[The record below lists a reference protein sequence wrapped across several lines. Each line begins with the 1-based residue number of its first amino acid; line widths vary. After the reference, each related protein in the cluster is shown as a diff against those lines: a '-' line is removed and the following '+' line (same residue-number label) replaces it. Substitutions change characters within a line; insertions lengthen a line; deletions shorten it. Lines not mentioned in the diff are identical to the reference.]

1 MAKDTQKQSKIKPSD
16 SKKRSTVAKQSV
28 KRKQKQTLK
37 YHNAD
42 LRAALDSQ
50 TQVMFAVGILNL
62 CSLCR
67 LLIEENVVN
76 S

>member
-16 SKKRSTVAKQSV
+16 SKKRSTAAKQSA
-28 KRKQKQTLK
+28 KRKQKQALK

-50 TQVMFAVGILNL
+50 TQVIFAVGILNL
-62 CSLCR
+62 CSADFSLKR
-67 LLIEENVVN
+67 M
-76 S
+76 